1 MAQQKTRPQRGRRGR
16 AGTERGAATG
26 PERGTGTAAEK
37 GQQRERVSGISNR
50 EMERELEEQEELPE
64 RGSER

>member
-1 MAQQKTRPQRGRRGR
+1 MAQQKTRPQRTRGR

-26 PERGTGTAAEK
+26 PERGRGTAAGK
-37 GQQRERVSGISNR
+37 GQQRERVSEISNR
-50 EMERELEEQEELPE
+50 EMERELEEQEELPK